1 MYKKLIP
8 IFVVLAVAATV
19 VAQTVV
25 DPQTRPAT
33 AVADAPTGG
42 AAQIDQ
48 AIATCLALGNQ
59 EEVALAQFA
68 QDRLQ
73 SEEAKQFA
81 EMMIQQ
87 HQAALEKLN
96 RLVPQVAA
104 VSLQGQ
110 PGAGADRPAAG
121 QPGATPRSGQPGA
134 ATPTA
139 GAPSGQHS
147 TLTALQVRM
156 AQECLN
162 LTQRELEEKQGAEF
176 DHCYIG
182 QQVGAHIGMLAKL
195 RGSRE
200 FASPQLQ
207 AFIQE
212 AEQTVQQHLDHAKE
226 LAEKLMAEARDGG
239 AGDQASRDPA
249 RR

>member
-25 DPQTRPAT
+25 DPQTQPAA
-33 AVADAPTGG
+33 AVTGAPSGG

-68 QDRLQ
+68 QDRVQ
-73 SEEAKQFA
+73 NEEVKRFV
-81 EMMIQQ
+81 EMMIEQ
-87 HQAALEKLN
+87 HQAALEKLT
-96 RLVPQVAA
+96 RLAPQVA
-104 VSLQGQ
+104 SITLQGQAGAGAGAAQPGAGQ
-110 PGAGADRPAAG
+110 PGATTPAAG
-121 QPGATPRSGQPGA
+121 QPG
-134 ATPTA
+134 
-139 GAPSGQHS
+139 GQHS
-147 TLTALQVRM
+147 SLTALQVRM
-156 AQECLN
+156 AQECLD
-162 LTQRELEEKQGAEF
+162 LTQRELGEKEGAEF

-212 AEQTVQQHLDHAKE
+212 AEQTVQHHLEEAKQ
-226 LAEKLMAEARDGG
+226 LAEKLMADARES